1 MISMCGKARHREL
14 SGETRGTVTV
24 SLCGIDPRRQR
35 TVRLVVRSL
44 LIDKR
49 GATDMMRGVIG
60 MTDAVTAM
68 IDMTGMMT
76 GMIDARGM
84 IERMVRKGDHG
95 RNCLVRKG
103 SRQER
108 PMRNTHPRER
118 RWASSSL
125 RQDPHP

>member
-1 MISMCGKARHREL
+1 M
-14 SGETRGTVTV
+14 SGVT
-24 SLCGIDPRRQR
+24 
-35 TVRLVVRSL
+35 
-44 LIDKR
+44 
-49 GATDMMRGVIG
+49 G

-95 RNCLVRKG
+95 RNYLVRKG

-125 RQDPHP
+125 RQDPHPWGRLLDLGLLPRRHLLRAKEQDCGMVALRVLGCHRQQVHLQPWQ